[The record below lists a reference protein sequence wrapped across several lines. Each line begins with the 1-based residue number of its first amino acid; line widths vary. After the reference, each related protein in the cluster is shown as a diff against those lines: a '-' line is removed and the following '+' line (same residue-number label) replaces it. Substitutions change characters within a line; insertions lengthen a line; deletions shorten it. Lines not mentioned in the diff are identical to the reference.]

1 MKPMGFIFGGNKKK
15 HLDKNQV
22 ENSNVTVVE
31 NIDKNSSQ
39 TKVNYSETLVTVS
52 PNGAKH

>member
-1 MKPMGFIFGGNKKK
+1 MGFIFGGNKKK
-15 HLDKNQV
+15 HDKKEV
-22 ENSNVTVVE
+22 ENSNVTVIE